1 MGACRVGWVG
11 PRWAGEGEE
20 KERGVKRNDS
30 KETGARIDQQTGRE
44 GHGPACR
51 HLAKPK
57 LRKAQPLSGH
67 DPCAES

>member
-1 MGACRVGWVG
+1 M
-11 PRWAGEGEE
+11 
-20 KERGVKRNDS
+20 KRNDS
-30 KETGARIDQQTGRE
+30 KETGARIDQETGRE

-57 LRKAQPLSGH
+57 LRKAQSLSGH